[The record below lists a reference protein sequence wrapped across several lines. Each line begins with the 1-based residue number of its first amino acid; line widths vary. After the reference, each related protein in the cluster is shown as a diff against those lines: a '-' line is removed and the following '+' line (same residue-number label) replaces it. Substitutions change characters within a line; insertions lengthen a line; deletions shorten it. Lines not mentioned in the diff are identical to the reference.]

1 MLKLKLQ
8 YFGHLLGR
16 TSSLEKILMLG
27 NIQGRRRRGGTENE
41 MVGLYH
47 HLNGHKFEQIPGD
60 TGGHGSLAC
69 CSPWDHKESDMT
81 ELLNNNSTFKLTFC
95 LTWILQWLLKHSAHI
110 HAGLLPI
117 CSPLHI
123 SGKVWGMQIW
133 SVLHPIKK
141 FYWLPIALKIT
152 WPGGFHIM
160 QAQDIK
166 KTLLLISES
175 ISCSFVS
182 DFCDPMECSLPGSSV
197 HGIL

>member
-27 NIQGRRRRGGTENE
+27 NIQGRRRRGATENE

-123 SGKVWGMQIW
+123 SGKVWGMQI
-133 SVLHPIKK
+133 
-141 FYWLPIALKIT
+141 
-152 WPGGFHIM
+152 
-160 QAQDIK
+160 
-166 KTLLLISES
+166 
-175 ISCSFVS
+175 
-182 DFCDPMECSLPGSSV
+182 
-197 HGIL
+197 